1 MVPVV
6 CTCIVPCMVY
16 IFEVSLAATC
26 MRIKLGEKLGKR
38 GTCNPD
44 LFIGRQADAKKRHQH
59 IRHTLKGT
67 VPIISPVQQHSI
79 HPAST
84 ATQHTRTLP
93 TPHARHPCQTRPAAN
108 AQGRHTYPGPHG
120 HTPSSQMSVYRLQLT
135 FFFKTAILY
144 VLTPATVSD
153 SQVRRLK

>member
-1 MVPVV
+1 MIFSYLTMVPVV

-79 HPAST
+79 HPAPPHST
-84 ATQHTRTLP
+84 HTHYLRLTRAIHAKPALLP
-93 TPHARHPCQTRPAAN
+93 TRKVDIHILGLTVTHPAVRCQYT
-108 AQGRHTYPGPHG
+108 GCSL
-120 HTPSSQMSVYRLQLT
+120 PSFLKLQSCM
-135 FFFKTAILY
+135 Y
-144 VLTPATVSD
+144 
-153 SQVRRLK
+153 